1 MSIAQNPDDFYT
13 KLLLQLE
20 ETTTFPAIYLYKF
33 IIPTDKDEQKKLLSH
48 FDNLGATVDTKH
60 SKNGKFTSFSIRVNM
75 KTAAS
80 VIQKYKD
87 VSNIKG
93 IISL

>member
-1 MSIAQNPDDFYT
+1 MSTTENPEDFYT

-20 ETTTFPAIYLYKF
+20 ETTTFPAVYLYKF
-33 IIPTDKDEQKKLLSH
+33 IIPTNKEEQKKLLNK
-48 FDNLGATVDTKH
+48 FDNLGATIDTKH
-60 SKNGKFTSFSIRVNM
+60 SKNGKYTSFSIHVKM
-75 KTAAS
+75 DTAAA

-87 VSNIKG
+87 VSDIKG